1 MWRWISMDN
10 AKPEIS
16 NEFGTIR
23 IADEVVSTVAG
34 LAAADVEGVASM
46 SGGWSTDLVEKL
58 GKKSYGKGIKVEVI
72 DEETKIDI
80 FIVVEFGYQIPDVA
94 ENVQK
99 EVKMAVE
106 TMTGL
111 SVTAVNVHI
120 VGVSMKRMAGDNE
133 EAGDDIIIE

>member
-1 MWRWISMDN
+1 MDN
-10 AKPEIS
+10 AKPEIN
-16 NEFGTIR
+16 NEFGAIR

-58 GKKSYGKGIKVEVI
+58 GKKNFGKGIKVEVI
-72 DEETKIDI
+72 DEQTKIDI

-94 ENVQK
+94 ETVQK

-111 SVTAVNVHI
+111 SVIAVNVHI
-120 VGVSMKRMAGDNE
+120 VGVSMKRIAGNDNDE
-133 EAGDDIIIE
+133 EVDLIIE

>member
-1 MWRWISMDN
+1 MDD
-10 AKPEIS
+10 AKPEIN
-16 NEFGTIR
+16 NEFGAIR

-58 GKKSYGKGIKVEVI
+58 GRKNFGKGIKVEVI
-72 DEETKIDI
+72 DEQTKIDI
-80 FIVVEFGYQIPDVA
+80 YIVVEFGYQIPDVA

-99 EVKMAVE
+99 EVKVAVE

-120 VGVSMKRMAGDNE
+120 VGVSMKRIAGNSDE
-133 EAGDDIIIE
+133 ISSELIIE

>member
-1 MWRWISMDN
+1 MDN
-10 AKPEIS
+10 TKPEIN
-16 NEFGTIR
+16 NEFGAIR
-23 IADEVVSTVAG
+23 IADEVVATVAG

-58 GKKSYGKGIKVEVI
+58 GRKSYGKGIKVEVI
-72 DEETKIDI
+72 DEQTKIDI
-80 FIVVEFGYQIPDVA
+80 FIVVEFGFQIPDVA

-120 VGVSMKRMAGDNE
+120 VGVSMKKIAGNNE
-133 EAGDDIIIE
+133 EPGEDLIIE